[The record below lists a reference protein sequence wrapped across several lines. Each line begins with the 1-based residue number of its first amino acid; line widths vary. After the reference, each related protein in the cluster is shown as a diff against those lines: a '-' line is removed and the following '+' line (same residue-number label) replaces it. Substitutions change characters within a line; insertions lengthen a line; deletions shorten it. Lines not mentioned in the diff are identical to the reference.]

1 MASFAYILAAVALL
15 ASCHAQYNYRN
26 ALQKSILF
34 YAAQRSGRLPSNN
47 PIDWRGDSALGDQGN
62 NGQDLTGGWYDAGD
76 HVKFGLP
83 MAWSATTL
91 IWGMIDFANGYGADR
106 NNAMQ
111 SVRWALDYF
120 MKCHVSDNEF
130 YGQVGDGH
138 ADHAYW
144 GRPEE
149 MNMNRPAWSIRPGA
163 PGSDLAGETAAAL
176 AAGSILFSDSD
187 ANYANQLRNHA
198 RTLYDFAYNN
208 RGVYHDSIPNAA
220 DFYRS
225 GGYQDELCWGALWL
239 YRATGEQDYM
249 NKANEFLPQGRPWA
263 YSWDAKEAGSLVLL
277 TSFGNNNARAQLED
291 FLQSWFPGGGI
302 TYTPQGLAWR
312 DTWGSLRY
320 AANSA
325 FIALLAADQGVLP
338 TQSRN
343 FARNQINYMLGSTGR
358 SFVVGFGNNPP
369 QRPHHRASSCPDL
382 PANCGW
388 DQASDPAPNPQ
399 ILNGAL
405 VGGPD
410 AQDNYNDD
418 RQDYVSNEVACD
430 YNAGFQGAL
439 AGILQL

>member
-1 MASFAYILAAVALL
+1 
-15 ASCHAQYNYRN
+15 AQYNYREV
-26 ALQKSILF
+26 LQKSILF
-34 YAAQRSGRLPSNN
+34 YAAQRSGQLPGNN
-47 PIDWRGDSALGDQGN
+47 PIDWRDDSALDDQGN
-62 NGQDLTGGWYDAGD
+62 GGEDLTGGWYDAGD

-83 MAWSATTL
+83 MAWTATTL
-91 IWGMIDFANGYGADR
+91 IWGMIDLANGYGGDR
-106 NNAMQ
+106 NDAMQ

-120 MKCHVSDNEF
+120 MKCHVSDNEL

-149 MNMNRPAWSIRPGA
+149 MTMDRPAWSLTPSA

-187 ANYANQLRNHA
+187 ASYANQLLDHA
-198 RTLYDFAYNN
+198 RTIYDFAYNN
-208 RGVYHDSIPNAA
+208 RGIYSESIPNAA

-225 GGYQDELCWGALWL
+225 SAYEDELCWGALWL

-249 NKANEFLPQGRPWA
+249 DKANEFLPQGRPWA
-263 YSWDAKEAGSLVLL
+263 FSWDSKEAGSLVLL
-277 TSFGNNNARAQLED
+277 TSFGNSNARAQLED
-291 FLQSWFPGGGI
+291 FLQSWFPGGDI
-302 TYTPQGLAWR
+302 HYTPLGLAWR

-320 AANSA
+320 SANSA
-325 FIALLAADQGVLP
+325 FIALLAAEEGVL
-338 TQSRN
+338 TSQART
-343 FARNQINYMLGSTGR
+343 FARAQLDYMLGSTGR
-358 SFVVGFGNNPP
+358 SFVVGFGTNPP
-369 QRPHHRASSCPDL
+369 LRPHHRAASCPDM
-382 PANCGW
+382 PASCGW

-399 ILNGAL
+399 VLDGAL

-410 AQDNYNDD
+410 DQDNYNDD
-418 RQDYVSNEVACD
+418 RQDYISNEVACD